1 MSAIELIL
9 KKMEQKK
16 TEPTTTWKTEQT
28 CVWCGCDDNAV
39 MDGLCWYHYQEEHY
53 LGR

>member
-1 MSAIELIL
+1 MNAAELITR
-9 KKMEQKK
+9 KMEQRATEGKK
-16 TEPTTTWKTEQT
+16 MRDPRKTCQ
-28 CVWCGCDDNAV
+28 WCGCNDCAV